1 MKFKTF
7 YKIFYKHRVKKAKK
21 LLKIYLFIILPFKY
35 LFNLSFVPKK
45 IDLDQLE
52 KNNIDLLNK
61 DLNYLFDYFNSD
73 KGNLFENQYAHP
85 SKRKKDKIQA
95 HGYGNF
101 YEKYFKKIKEK
112 NLNILEIGSFYGNAS
127 ASLFFYFKNSF
138 LYAADIFPDLFRYK
152 SKRIN
157 NFFVDS
163 SNELSIKKNIINIAI
178 TFDIIIEDASHSL
191 KDQIISLFLLF
202 KKIKPGGL
210 FIVEELDFPDTRKD
224 MNIYNEKPT
233 LREIFEKIKKNES
246 FNSKYILPNDKKYF
260 LENYSNIEIF
270 KGNFN
275 EIAIIKKKK

>member
-7 YKIFYKHRVKKAKK
+7 YKIFYAHRVKKAKK
-21 LLKIYLFIILPFKY
+21 LLKIYLLLILPFKY
-35 LFNLSFVPKK
+35 LLNLSFVPKK
-45 IDLDQLE
+45 VDLDQLE
-52 KNNIDLLNK
+52 KSNIDLLNK

-85 SKRKKDKIQA
+85 SKRKKEKIQA

-101 YEKYFKKIKEK
+101 YEKYFKKIKER

-157 NFFVDS
+157 NFFVNS
-163 SNELSIKKNIINIAI
+163 SEELSIKKNIINTTIM
-178 TFDIIIEDASHSL
+178 FDIIIEDASHSL

-202 KKIKPGGL
+202 KKIKSGGL

-224 MNIYNEKPT
+224 MNLNNEKPT
-233 LREIFEKIKKNES
+233 LREIFKKIKKNE
-246 FNSKYILPNDKKYF
+246 FFDSKYILPEDKKYF
-260 LENYSNIEIF
+260 LKNYSAIEIF

-275 EIAIIKKKK
+275 EIAIIKKK